1 MDFNISQSNKH
12 NINLICLYIL
22 DIILFLAIL
31 YIYKCTEIKLGHLRK
46 GMSRSNLSNREM
58 ERMEKGLNIKLTEPK
73 MFEALPKLEAPIFDV
88 TKFDEL

>member
-22 DIILFLAIL
+22 DLILFFAIL

-46 GMSRSNLSNREM
+46 GMRNHENEL
-58 ERMEKGLNIKLTEPK
+58 MEKGLREPK
-73 MFEALPKLEAPIFDV
+73 SFQGLQRLEVPSFEAPRLS
-88 TKFDEL
+88 KFEEL

>member
-46 GMSRSNLSNREM
+46 GMSNREI